1 MSVKSL
7 AFRLNELVDDD
18 GDDDDVSKLGR
29 TASKAV
35 DADRHSRLRNKVWTL
50 PPGRLRNY

>member
-1 MSVKSL
+1 MSVKSW

-18 GDDDDVSKLGR
+18 DDDDVSKLGR

>member
-1 MSVKSL
+1 MSVKSW
-7 AFRLNELVDDD
+7 AFRLNELVD
-18 GDDDDVSKLGR
+18 DDDDVSKLGR

-35 DADRHSRLRNKVWTL
+35 DADRHSRLRNKVWIL